1 MSVFSG
7 FFPLGLG
14 TSRLP
19 VSGPNDAEGLEQSV
33 EIVLRA
39 LELGVNYVDVGHNY
53 SAGMAPRV
61 LKEAF
66 RRTKRPFSTMVK
78 VQYGED
84 RTADDALRR
93 AELHLTAMGL
103 ERARFFTCWS
113 IWSWED
119 FQRIMEPGGI
129 YEGAVKLKAEGV
141 VEHICASLHAPPADM
156 IRMIESGA
164 FEGVTVSYS
173 LLNAAQMR
181 PVLDAAK
188 ARNVG
193 VAVMNPLGGGLIAQ
207 NRAVFSFACCEPDGG
222 DAVHAALRFA
232 KAHPAVDIV
241 LGGVSST
248 EELEDSAALF
258 SAPDAEPPEA
268 RMERALSSLSGIQ
281 GFCTGCKYCAGCP
294 KGIPTYAL
302 MKARNALLF
311 DPAASYNRQGPEEL
325 LYDLQIF
332 RKLYYEA
339 GWLPASGENPCVR
352 CGKCE
357 RACTQ
362 KLDVIEGVS
371 EIYRRAEQAGY
382 TEAAHKAR
390 LEELLVGKGCRKVGL
405 YPSGGFS
412 RLVIRL
418 YREFFG
424 EPAFEWVL
432 FNSDEKT
439 WGRTDEGH
447 VIHAPQEIGEL
458 CPDMILVCTYRFEEE
473 IARSLRP
480 YAEQGIL
487 IEKLHRKGEVP
498 WVF

>member
-19 VSGPNDAEGLEQSV
+19 VSGPNDAEGLERSV

-39 LELGVNYVDVGHNY
+39 LELGVDYVDVGHNY

-84 RTADDALRR
+84 RTADDARRR

-113 IWSWED
+113 IWSHED
-119 FQRIMEPGGI
+119 FRRVMERGGV
-129 YEGAVKLKAEGV
+129 YEGARRLKDEGI
-141 VEHICASLHAPPADM
+141 VEHICCSLHAPPEEM
-156 IRMIESGA
+156 TRIIESGA

-173 LLNAAQMR
+173 LLNAAQMQ
-181 PVLDAAK
+181 PVLDAALRK
-188 ARNVG
+188 NVG

-207 NRAVFSFACCEPDGG
+207 NREFFSFACREPDGG

-241 LGGVSST
+241 LGGVSSA
-248 EELEDSAALF
+248 EELEDSVRVF
-258 SAPDAEPPEA
+258 SAPDSEPPEE
-268 RMERALSSLSGIQ
+268 RMERTLSRMSDIR

-294 KGIPTYAL
+294 QGIPTYAL

-311 DPAASYNRQGPEEL
+311 EPAASYNRRGPEEL

-332 RKLYYEA
+332 QKLYYEA
-339 GWLPASGENPCVR
+339 GWLPASGENPCVG

-362 KLDVIEGVS
+362 KLSVIEGVS
-371 EIYRRAEQAGY
+371 EIYRRAERTGF
-382 TEAAHKAR
+382 TRAARRAR
-390 LEELLVGKGCRKVGL
+390 LKELLWRKGYRRVGL

-412 RLVIRL
+412 REIVRL
-418 YREFFG
+418 YRQCFG
-424 EPAFEWVL
+424 EPDFEWLL

-439 WGRTDEGH
+439 WGRTDEGRM
-447 VIHAPQEIGEL
+447 VHAPGEISAL
-458 CPDMILVCTYRFEEE
+458 RPDVILICTYRFDRE
-473 IARSLRP
+473 IAESLRP
-480 YAEQGIL
+480 YEREGVL
-487 IEKLHRKGEVP
+487 IEKLHRENEVP
-498 WVF
+498 WIF

>member
-84 RTADDALRR
+84 RRADDALRR

-207 NRAVFSFACCEPDGG
+207 NRA
-222 DAVHAALRFA
+222 
-232 KAHPAVDIV
+232 
-241 LGGVSST
+241 
-248 EELEDSAALF
+248 
-258 SAPDAEPPEA
+258 
-268 RMERALSSLSGIQ
+268 
-281 GFCTGCKYCAGCP
+281 
-294 KGIPTYAL
+294 
-302 MKARNALLF
+302 
-311 DPAASYNRQGPEEL
+311 
-325 LYDLQIF
+325 
-332 RKLYYEA
+332 
-339 GWLPASGENPCVR
+339 
-352 CGKCE
+352 
-357 RACTQ
+357 
-362 KLDVIEGVS
+362 
-371 EIYRRAEQAGY
+371 
-382 TEAAHKAR
+382 
-390 LEELLVGKGCRKVGL
+390 
-405 YPSGGFS
+405 
-412 RLVIRL
+412 
-418 YREFFG
+418 FF
-424 EPAFEWVL
+424 
-432 FNSDEKT
+432 
-439 WGRTDEGH
+439 
-447 VIHAPQEIGEL
+447 
-458 CPDMILVCTYRFEEE
+458 
-473 IARSLRP
+473 
-480 YAEQGIL
+480 
-487 IEKLHRKGEVP
+487 
-498 WVF
+498 